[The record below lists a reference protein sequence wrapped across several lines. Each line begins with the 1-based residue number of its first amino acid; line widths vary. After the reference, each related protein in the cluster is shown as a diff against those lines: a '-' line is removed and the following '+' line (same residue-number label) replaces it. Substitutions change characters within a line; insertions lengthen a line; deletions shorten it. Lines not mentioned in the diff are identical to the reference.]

1 MLARLSPSSR
11 LRPRSQ
17 YPFDQFVCE
26 VARDGQRFL
35 VNTQIRQAD
44 TKPMSIILN
53 LTAKVKK

>member
-17 YPFDQFVCE
+17 YPFDQFVCD
-26 VARDGQRFL
+26 VARDDLFL

-53 LTAKVKK
+53 WMAKVNK